1 MNRMKMWN
9 RLIKEVV
16 FIIVLLFPISVWFSV
31 KVDFFA
37 WIPFMLATPIVW
49 KGFLYKADK
58 FWRVRGKIA
67 RWMWMYFI
75 GFPAVGGMI
84 VLGAYVMFGN
94 SSWIVTLVLVIGLGV
109 YVIFGNLSWIVKLI
123 LVTAPLLPGFM
134 YTVLGKMG
142 SEMYYAL
149 FHYFNIN
156 PYTLPPWEE
165 WIWWASFQLYF
176 IVVSIL
182 VIFGSILIAKWWY
195 WIHPRIQR
203 YKEQRREKSKR
214 T

>member
-1 MNRMKMWN
+1 
-9 RLIKEVV
+9 
-16 FIIVLLFPISVWFSV
+16 
-31 KVDFFA
+31 
-37 WIPFMLATPIVW
+37 MLATPIVW

-67 RWMWMYFI
+67 RRMWMYFI

-156 PYTLPPWEE
+156 PYTRSPWEK

-195 WIHPRIQR
+195 WIRPRIQR
-203 YKEQRREKSKR
+203 YKERRKNRLKSWKK
-214 T
+214 

>member
-1 MNRMKMWN
+1 
-9 RLIKEVV
+9 
-16 FIIVLLFPISVWFSV
+16 
-31 KVDFFA
+31 
-37 WIPFMLATPIVW
+37 MLATPIVW

-94 SSWIVTLVLVIGLGV
+94 SSWIV
-109 YVIFGNLSWIVKLI
+109 KLI

-134 YTVLGKMG
+134 YTVLGNMG

>member
-1 MNRMKMWN
+1 MKIWN

-49 KGFLYKADK
+49 KGFLYKADE

-94 SSWIVTLVLVIGLGV
+94 
-109 YVIFGNLSWIVKLI
+109 LSWIVKLI

-134 YTVLGKMG
+134 YTVLGNMG

-156 PYTLPPWEE
+156 PYTRSPWEK
-165 WIWWASFQLYF
+165 WIWWSSFQLYF

-195 WIHPRIQR
+195 WIQPRIQR
-203 YKEQRREKSKR
+203 YKERRKNRLKNWKK
-214 T
+214 